1 MESAIR
7 VTGINEL
14 SAALDATVLASQ
26 VASRRIVTRQALL
39 VATEAKKAFRP
50 FPGGKRISQG
60 PKHPGRIY
68 YSYAPPFQ
76 AAPPLVTRRS
86 GALQTSIGKILAV
99 TTVGY
104 GAKAVMGTPLKY
116 APYVEYGTSRMAK
129 EPFMEAALKK
139 SEAEMQGIA
148 EEEWAKA
155 LEAR

>member
-39 VATEAKKAFRP
+39 VATEAKRDFRP
-50 FPGGKRISQG
+50 YPGGKRIS
-60 PKHPGRIY
+60 GRTGRAY
-68 YSYAPPFQ
+68 YSFAPPFQ
-76 AAPPLVTRRS
+76 AAPPSVTRRS